1 MKRTAALRIT
11 ADICFFFA
19 VLNIYTG
26 MQAFLRPMALFA
38 VASLAVSLAAVYCSA
53 APVRFLLALLPG
65 LAFLTGEIRLLTV
78 IPALAW
84 LYLILMV
91 TSGRFHIPLESYR
104 RAFRIEFAAWISLL
118 VACLLL
124 DVASGEKRDALPAM
138 LFALAFLFLGV
149 LAMRRMQMNAD
160 VDLRWTL
167 ANGAVTAGIPL
178 AAAGLSAAA
187 FGLLRLLRP
196 LSALIAPFLAK
207 IIAWVLSV
215 LFGPH
220 PENLPEEGE
229 EGNEYALTEEET
241 QSQELY
247 ENPPD
252 ESDRVWEPDPAAVE
266 KAARVLTWV
275 LIALALAAAVF
286 LIVRIVRRNRAKA
299 DQEAYLYEETADARP
314 ARRRKAEAETD
325 VSNERRIRRIY
336 RAYMMLM
343 QKRGIRVRKD
353 TTSGEILYEEELFGY
368 SPDARRLRELYLKAR
383 YADGDSITEADAEE
397 AEQCLRKIRED
408 DSWKKERAAS
418 GSVPVPVPE
427 ADSPN
432 LTFES
437 VRRYLYNDYMQGNV
451 KK

>member
-1 MKRTAALRIT
+1 
-11 ADICFFFA
+11 
-19 VLNIYTG
+19 
-26 MQAFLRPMALFA
+26 
-38 VASLAVSLAAVYCSA
+38 
-53 APVRFLLALLPG
+53 
-65 LAFLTGEIRLLTV
+65 
-78 IPALAW
+78 
-84 LYLILMV
+84 MV

-160 VDLRWTL
+160 VDFRWNV
-167 ANGAVTAGIPL
+167 ANGAVVAGIPL
-178 AAAGLSAAA
+178 AAVGCSAALY
-187 FGLLRLLRP
+187 GLLRLLRP
-196 LSALIAPFLAK
+196 LLGMITPFLARV
-207 IIAWVLSV
+207 ISWLLVV
-215 LFGPH
+215 LFRPR
-220 PENLPEEGE
+220 PEMLPDEEE
-229 EGNEYALTEEET
+229 EDQYALTEEES
-241 QSQELY
+241 QSWKPY
-247 ENPPD
+247 ENRPN
-252 ESDRVWEPDPAAVE
+252 EYEEIWEPDPAAVE
-266 KAARVLTWV
+266 KAARILTWV
-275 LIALALAAAVF
+275 LIALALAIAVF
-286 LIVRIVRRNRAKA
+286 LIVRLVRRNRAKA
-299 DQEAYLYEETADARP
+299 DLEAYLYEETADARP
-314 ARRRKAEAETD
+314 ARRRKAEADTD

-353 TTSGEILYEEELFGY
+353 TTSGEILYEEELCGY

-397 AEQCLRKIRED
+397 AELCLRKIRED

-418 GSVPVPVPE
+418 DSVPVPVPE